1 MHDAEQDVRRPR
13 AISIAAWIVAVEGVA
28 IVALALS
35 YVGLIFTATPHN
47 RGLALFG
54 ALLGLLLG
62 GGLLVASRGLRA
74 CRRAAYS
81 PILLTQLI
89 AVPVGIGL
97 VQGHR
102 AWIAVL
108 VLVPSVVVLVLLLFT
123 PGGRSVVTNTAD

>member
-1 MHDAEQDVRRPR
+1 MSDTRRDVRPR
-13 AISIAAWIVAVEGVA
+13 SVLIATAIVRVEGAA

-35 YVGLIFTATPHN
+35 YVGLIIAARPHN

-54 ALLGLLLG
+54 ATLGLLLG
-62 GGLLVASRGLRA
+62 AGLLVASRGLQA
-74 CRRAAYS
+74 CKRAAYS
-81 PILLTQLI
+81 PILLIQLI

-108 VLVPSVVVLVLLLFT
+108 VLVPSVVVLVLLLLT
-123 PGGRSVVTNTAD
+123 PGGRSVVTNDAD